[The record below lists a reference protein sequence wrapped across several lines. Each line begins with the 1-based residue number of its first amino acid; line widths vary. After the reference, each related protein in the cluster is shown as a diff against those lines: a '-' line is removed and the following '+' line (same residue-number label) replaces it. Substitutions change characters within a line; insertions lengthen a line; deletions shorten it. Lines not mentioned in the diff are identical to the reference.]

1 MKSVLFAC
9 LAFLAAAPAHARPAS
24 CSLALADREVFAGD
38 DCDFDSH
45 DKDGSFQLTA
55 PGGEFFVYVNMDAPG
70 VAQGYWNGWGRGS
83 HAHDPLGTLTRDK
96 ADPACWAN
104 DTARVCAR

>member
-70 VAQGYWNGWGRGS
+70 VAKGYWNGWVAAATPMTPWGR
-83 HAHDPLGTLTRDK
+83 
-96 ADPACWAN
+96 
-104 DTARVCAR
+104 

>member
-1 MKSVLFAC
+1 M
-9 LAFLAAAPAHARPAS
+9 
-24 CSLALADREVFAGD
+24 FAGD

-70 VAQGYWNGWGRGS
+70 LAKGYWNGWGRGS

-104 DTARVCAR
+104 DNARVCAR

>member
-1 MKSVLFAC
+1 MMN
-9 LAFLAAAPAHARPAS
+9 LAEYRNRNTR
-24 CSLALADREVFAGD
+24 LADFLPWVALVGD
-38 DCDFDSH
+38 GVVLN
-45 DKDGSFQLTA
+45 KDGSFQLTA